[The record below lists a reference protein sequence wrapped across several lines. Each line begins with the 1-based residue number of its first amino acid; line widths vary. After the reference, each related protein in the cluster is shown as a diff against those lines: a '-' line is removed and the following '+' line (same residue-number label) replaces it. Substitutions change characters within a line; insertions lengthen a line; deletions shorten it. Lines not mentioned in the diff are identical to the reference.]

1 MDYASVSHTPEP
13 DPWTVRFGRSARL
26 TVTAKALVALN
37 LGGLFGYVIWRNV
50 RNSGLQAQTLTLAQY
65 TARFEGYRDH
75 LITSA
80 RASMSFYV
88 LFCAL
93 MALGAALLYELL
105 SRGLAALLGRPGFGS
120 ILGLVEREPHE

>member
-37 LGGLFGYVIWRNV
+37 LGALFGYMIWRNV
-50 RNSGLQAQTLTLAQY
+50 RSTGLEAQTLTLAQY
-65 TARFEGYRDH
+65 TARFEGYREH
-75 LITSA
+75 LLKSA
-80 RASMSFYV
+80 RTPMTLYV
-88 LFCAL
+88 VMCAL

-105 SRGLAALLGRPGFGS
+105 SRGLAALLNRPGLQS
-120 ILGLVEREPHE
+120 LLGLSQPHE